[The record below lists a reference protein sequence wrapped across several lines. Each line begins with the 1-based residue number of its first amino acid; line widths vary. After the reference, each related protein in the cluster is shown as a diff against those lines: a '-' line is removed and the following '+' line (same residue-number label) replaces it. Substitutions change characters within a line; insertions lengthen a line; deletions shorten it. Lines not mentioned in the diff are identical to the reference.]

1 MKDMTIIAN
10 KKIVNKETKEVRQVV
25 KIDEENRKIFS
36 VPVDQPDAEPTIMAA
51 ATYDRRWTICEE
63 PEAPAPEDKPN
74 ADEADDLLGDDEEA
88 PAPEGKPA
96 DEPPADEPPADEPPA
111 DEPKPDKKAKKSAEA
126 DPVDPMKMS
135 ETIAA
140 LENIFDKLNAIY
152 FEGKLP
158 KPVITVQTTP
168 KAYGHCSTKKVWRA
182 GETEGMY
189 EINLGAEFINR
200 PKEQTCATL
209 LHEMVHLYCNE
220 NEISETCQKGRYH
233 NKTFK
238 AECEARDLEVE
249 YDRANGYSHTIATE
263 TFKAKLTEAGVD
275 LTVRFARIM
284 PKGKAKAERAKA
296 HAYVCPI
303 CGQTVRTTSE
313 LTLTCGV
320 CEVPMGR
327 VD

>member
-36 VPVDQPDAEPTIMAA
+36 VPADQLDAEPTIMAA
-51 ATYDRRWTICEE
+51 ATYDRRWTIYEE
-63 PEAPAPEDKPN
+63 PVAPAPEDRP
-74 ADEADDLLGDDEEA
+74 ATDEADDLLGGKGSDKPAETSD
-88 PAPEGKPA
+88 APEDK
-96 DEPPADEPPADEPPA
+96 PA
-111 DEPKPDKKAKKSAEA
+111 DEPKPDKKGKKSAEA
-126 DPVDPMKMS
+126 DPADPMKMS

-140 LENIFDKLNAIY
+140 LEDIFDKLNAIY

-168 KAYGHCSTKKVWRA
+168 KAYGHCSTKKIWKA

-220 NEISETCQKGRYH
+220 NEISEAMQRMLRGIEPA
-233 NKTFK
+233 F
-238 AECEARDLEVE
+238 V
-249 YDRANGYSHTIATE
+249 I
-263 TFKAKLTEAGVD
+263 
-275 LTVRFARIM
+275 
-284 PKGKAKAERAKA
+284 
-296 HAYVCPI
+296 
-303 CGQTVRTTSE
+303 
-313 LTLTCGV
+313 
-320 CEVPMGR
+320 
-327 VD
+327 

>member
-10 KKIVNKETKEVRQVV
+10 KKIVNKESGEVRQVV
-25 KIDEENRKIFS
+25 SIDEENRKIFS
-36 VPVDQPDAEPTIMAA
+36 VPADKPDAEPTIMAA
-51 ATYDRRWTICEE
+51 ATYDRRWTIYEE
-63 PEAPAPEDKPN
+63 PAAPAPEDKP
-74 ADEADDLLGDDEEA
+74 EADDLLGDDEEA
-88 PAPEGKPA
+88 PAPENKPA
-96 DEPPADEPPADEPPA
+96 DEPPAE
-111 DEPKPDKKAKKSAEA
+111 EPKPDKKAKKSAEA
-126 DPVDPMKMS
+126 DPADPMKMS

-140 LENIFDKLNAIY
+140 LEDIFDKLNTIY

-158 KPVITVQTTP
+158 KPVITVQTMP
-168 KAYGHCSTKKVWRA
+168 KAYGHCSTKKIWKA

-189 EINLGAEFINR
+189 EINLGAEYINR
-200 PKEQTCATL
+200 AKEETCATL

-284 PKGKAKAERAKA
+284 SKGKAKAERAKA

-320 CEVPMGR
+320 CEVPMDR

>member
-10 KKIVNKETKEVRQVV
+10 KKIVNKESGEVRQVV
-25 KIDEENRKIFS
+25 SIDEENRKIFS
-36 VPVDQPDAEPTIMAA
+36 VPADKPDAEPTIMAA
-51 ATYDRRWTICEE
+51 ATYDRRWTIYEE
-63 PEAPAPEDKPN
+63 PAAPAPEDKP
-74 ADEADDLLGDDEEA
+74 EADDLLGDDEEA
-88 PAPEGKPA
+88 PAPENKPA
-96 DEPPADEPPADEPPA
+96 DEPPAE
-111 DEPKPDKKAKKSAEA
+111 EPKPDKKAKKSAEA
-126 DPVDPMKMS
+126 DPADPMKMS

-140 LENIFDKLNAIY
+140 LEDIFDKLNTIY

-168 KAYGHCSTKKVWRA
+168 KAYGHCSTKKIWKA

-189 EINLGAEFINR
+189 EINLGAEYINR
-200 PKEQTCATL
+200 AKEETCATL

>member
-1 MKDMTIIAN
+1 MKDMTIIEN
-10 KKIVNKETKEVRQVV
+10 KKIVNKETNEVRQVV
-25 KIDEENRKIFS
+25 RIDEENRKIFS
-36 VPVDQPDAEPTIMAA
+36 VPADQLDAEPTIMAA
-51 ATYDRRWTICEE
+51 ATYDRRWTIYEE
-63 PEAPAPEDKPN
+63 PAASAPEDKP
-74 ADEADDLLGDDEEA
+74 ADDLPGDGEDA
-88 PAPEGKPA
+88 TPAGGTESKPA
-96 DEPPADEPPADEPPA
+96 DEPPAK
-111 DEPKPDKKAKKSAEA
+111 EPKPDKKAKKSAEA

-140 LENIFDKLNAIY
+140 LEDIFDKLNTTY

-168 KAYGHCSTKKVWRA
+168 KAYGHCSTKKIWKA

-200 PKEQTCATL
+200 PKEETCATL

-249 YDRANGYSHTIATE
+249 YDRANGYAHTIPTE
-263 TFKAKLTEAGVD
+263 AFKAKLTEAGVD

-284 PKGKAKAERAKA
+284 PKAKAKAERAKA

-303 CGQTVRTTSE
+303 CGQTVRTTGDLS
-313 LTLTCGV
+313 LICGV
-320 CEVPMGR
+320 CEVPMSR
-327 VD
+327 AD

>member
-10 KKIVNKETKEVRQVV
+10 KKIVNKESGEVCQVV
-25 KIDEENRKIFS
+25 SIDEENRKIFS
-36 VPVDQPDAEPTIMAA
+36 VPADKPDAEPTIMAA
-51 ATYDRRWTICEE
+51 ATYDRRWTIYEE
-63 PEAPAPEDKPN
+63 PAAPAPEDKP
-74 ADEADDLLGDDEEA
+74 EVDDLLGDDEEA
-88 PAPEGKPA
+88 PAPENKPA
-96 DEPPADEPPADEPPA
+96 DEPPAE
-111 DEPKPDKKAKKSAEA
+111 EPKPDKKAKKSAEA
-126 DPVDPMKMS
+126 DPADPMKMS

-140 LENIFDKLNAIY
+140 LEDIFDKLNAIY

-168 KAYGHCSTKKVWRA
+168 KAYGHCSTKKIWKA
-182 GETEGMY
+182 GDTEGMY

-263 TFKAKLTEAGVD
+263 AFKAKLTEAGVD
-275 LTVRFARIM
+275 LTVRYLTYNFGEDHPEVVRNKTLRDHFAAL
-284 PKGKAKAERAKA
+284 AKSVMGE
-296 HAYVCPI
+296 
-303 CGQTVRTTSE
+303 
-313 LTLTCGV
+313 
-320 CEVPMGR
+320 EVS
-327 VD
+327 

>member
-10 KKIVNKETKEVRQVV
+10 KKIVNKESGEVRQVV
-25 KIDEENRKIFS
+25 SIDEENRKIFS
-36 VPVDQPDAEPTIMAA
+36 VPADKPDAEPTIMAA
-51 ATYDRRWTICEE
+51 ATYDRRWTIYEE
-63 PEAPAPEDKPN
+63 PAAPAPEDKP
-74 ADEADDLLGDDEEA
+74 EADDLLGDDEEA
-88 PAPEGKPA
+88 PAPENKPA
-96 DEPPADEPPADEPPA
+96 DEPPAE
-111 DEPKPDKKAKKSAEA
+111 EPKPDKKAKKSAEA
-126 DPVDPMKMS
+126 DPADPMKMS

-140 LENIFDKLNAIY
+140 LEDIFDKLNTIY

-168 KAYGHCSTKKVWRA
+168 KAYGHCSTKKIWKA

-189 EINLGAEFINR
+189 EINLGAEYINR
-200 PKEQTCATL
+200 AKEETCATL

-303 CGQTVRTTSE
+303 CGQAVRTTSE

>member
-10 KKIVNKETKEVRQVV
+10 KKIVNKESGEVRQVV
-25 KIDEENRKIFS
+25 SIDEENRKIFS
-36 VPVDQPDAEPTIMAA
+36 VPADKPDAEPTIMAA
-51 ATYDRRWTICEE
+51 ATYDRRWTIYEE
-63 PEAPAPEDKPN
+63 PAAPAPEDKP
-74 ADEADDLLGDDEEA
+74 EADDLLGDDEEA
-88 PAPEGKPA
+88 PAPENKPA
-96 DEPPADEPPADEPPA
+96 DEPPAE
-111 DEPKPDKKAKKSAEA
+111 EPKPDKKAKKSAEA
-126 DPVDPMKMS
+126 DPADPMKMS

-140 LENIFDKLNAIY
+140 LEDIFDKLNTIY

-168 KAYGHCSTKKVWRA
+168 KAYGHCSTKKIWKA

-189 EINLGAEFINR
+189 EINLGAEYINR
-200 PKEQTCATL
+200 AKEETCATL

-249 YDRANGYSHTIATE
+249 YDRANGYSHMIATE

-320 CEVPMGR
+320 CEVPMDR